1 MTRYEGLSTKGRP
14 KSLANQQTVVDILY
28 FLWACDTQ
36 DLGHERNRVQLSL
49 SVLIMIYLGLR
60 PGEMVESSN
69 YVGSNEGILYKDLTF
84 VVTYDD
90 SGNPVY
96 VCMIRIRN
104 RKWARGNEKKA

>member
-1 MTRYEGLSTKGRP
+1 
-14 KSLANQQTVVDILY
+14 
-28 FLWACDTQ
+28 
-36 DLGHERNRVQLSL
+36 
-49 SVLIMIYLGLR
+49 
-60 PGEMVESSN
+60 
-69 YVGSNEGILYKDLTF
+69 VGSNEGILYKDLKF